1 MIKYFFLA
9 LSLLVCGLTVNAQ
22 TKAEKD
28 QARFERQIEEKKAE
42 YIANIVNG
50 FELDEFQKHILTQ
63 QLHSYY
69 DELSKIKMLDI
80 PTFEK
85 TTLIND
91 LNNSHFKDF
100 EQMLGKEFVT
110 KLIEKAKGEDKTDQ
124 KKKKK
129 KKKKK
134 KDTD

>member
-1 MIKYFFLA
+1 MTKYFFLA
-9 LSLLVCGLTVNAQ
+9 LTLLVFSVTAIAQ

-28 QARFERQIEEKKAE
+28 QARFERQIEEQKAE

-50 FELDEFQKHILTQ
+50 FDLDEFQKHILTQ

-69 DELSKIKMLDI
+69 DEVSKINMLEI
-80 PTFEK
+80 PSFEK

-91 LNNSHFKDF
+91 LNNTHFKDF
-100 EQMLGKEFVT
+100 ENMLGKEFVT

-129 KKKKK
+129 KKKNK

>member
-1 MIKYFFLA
+1 MTKYFFLA
-9 LSLLVCGLTVNAQ
+9 LTLLVFSVTAIAQ

-28 QARFERQIEEKKAE
+28 QARFERQIEEQKAE

-50 FELDEFQKHILTQ
+50 FDLDEFQKHILTQ

-69 DELSKIKMLDI
+69 DEVSKINMLEI
-80 PTFEK
+80 PSFEK

-91 LNNSHFKDF
+91 LNNTHFKDF
-100 EQMLGKEFVT
+100 ENMLGKEFVT

>member
-1 MIKYFFLA
+1 MTKYFFLA
-9 LSLLVCGLTVNAQ
+9 LTLLVFSVSAIAQ

-28 QARFERQIEEKKAE
+28 QARFERQIEEQKAE

-50 FELDEFQKHILTQ
+50 FDLDEFQKHILTQ

-69 DELSKIKMLDI
+69 DEVSKIKMLEI
-80 PTFEK
+80 PSFEK

-91 LNNSHFKDF
+91 LNSSHFKDF
-100 EQMLGKEFVT
+100 ENMLGKEFVT